1 MRRKKAIAL
10 LAVLIAL
17 LASVYSS
24 SVSLTVQGG
33 LDLPVLG
40 RSYSAAGENAYLIE
54 DITKIGG
61 GVRIGA
67 SYNFTNWIALGG
79 TAGFTYNPVTNGTNR
94 DMGTL
99 MMTADVIVTPYTR
112 DYDAVA
118 FPIVLS
124 LGGYLQP
131 VDWKAWAGGAMAGLA
146 IGPQFAIT
154 ETIRLDVRIGAD
166 VLIQFKPSEQIL
178 QLVAR
183 PVIVGLTIDFPV
195 RGGGIHL

>member
-1 MRRKKAIAL
+1 MRRKKAFVL

-17 LASVYSS
+17 LASAYSS

-79 TAGFTYNPVTNGTNR
+79 TVGFAYNPVTNGTNR

-112 DYDAVA
+112 DYDAVS
-118 FPIVLS
+118 FPIILS
-124 LGGYLQP
+124 LGGYMQS
-131 VDWKAWAGGAMAGLA
+131 VDWKAWAGGAMTGLA
-146 IGPQFAIT
+146 FGPQFAIT

-166 VLIQFKPSEQIL
+166 VLIQFKPTEQIL